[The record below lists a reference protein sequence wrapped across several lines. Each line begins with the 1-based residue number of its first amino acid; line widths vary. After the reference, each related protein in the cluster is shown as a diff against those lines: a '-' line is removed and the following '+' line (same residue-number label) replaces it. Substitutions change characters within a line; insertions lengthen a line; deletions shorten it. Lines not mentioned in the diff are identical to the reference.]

1 MPAYILPDEMDV
13 FSSPATFQERS
24 LSYDDYM
31 SYGGAPGKSP
41 LYPFLNRL
49 SSWQKVYKKMRK
61 MGKSTLLPTHNYLHD
76 EANGVQ
82 ENCKEAESNQRRFC
96 AEVRASLLG
105 VAIEDSTRSGKID
118 SHWGDKVNEASKYIK
133 TLEKFVFS
141 NNLSMKQRITPEK
154 YQDGDCDYV
163 SQFKSDDNSTHQVN
177 REERNLVALEVFLDM
192 PRIML
197 QKPDD
202 SETQRTTSRC
212 TSPMEP
218 FSQPVYGRN
227 NQLDI
232 SISRVVGA
240 FSAVGND
247 VPHGLDIGAFEW
259 SFFQQLNTDTTY
271 QVEEKSI
278 PAIERDQGDDFC
290 DDTGMLTAQ
299 RKLGARIIC
308 FKLRG
313 RGYQGLSEQER
324 LPRRVKDFI
333 GLRDEEYFRD
343 VLNSGEN
350 D

>member
-1 MPAYILPDEMDV
+1 
-13 FSSPATFQERS
+13 
-24 LSYDDYM
+24 
-31 SYGGAPGKSP
+31 
-41 LYPFLNRL
+41 
-49 SSWQKVYKKMRK
+49 

-154 YQDGDCDYV
+154 YKDGDCDYV

-247 VPHGLDIGAFEW
+247 VPHGLDIGEREEYTCPYVFTYIHFIAFAAIKLFIFLMYIIVYFYVGAFEW

-278 PAIERDQGDDFC
+278 PASK
-290 DDTGMLTAQ
+290 LTC
-299 RKLGARIIC
+299 LI
-308 FKLRG
+308 FLN
-313 RGYQGLSEQER
+313 R
-324 LPRRVKDFI
+324 LHSF
-333 GLRDEEYFRD
+333 LLTSQLHHY
-343 VLNSGEN
+343 S
-350 D
+350 